1 MSKMFSLIVGISVL
15 AMPGTASVG
24 APLSLTIAQMDVVTA
39 GGSSSKSH
47 NYSKD
52 LKSTS
57 YHDMKSSDKSKCC
70 NDFTQ
75 KEKSKHFDYS
85 KNHDVKS
92 IDKSKTYDDFSKKGS
107 SQPSHIVSAASGH
120 MFSLKAK

>member
-1 MSKMFSLIVGISVL
+1 MSKMLSLIVGISVL
-15 AMPGTASVG
+15 AMAGTASVG
-24 APLSLTIAQMDVVTA
+24 APLSLTNTQMDVVTA
-39 GGSSSKSH
+39 GGSSSKSY

-57 YHDMKSSDKSKCC
+57 YHDMKSSDKSKSR

-75 KEKSKHFDYS
+75 KEKSKYYDYS
-85 KNHDVKS
+85 KNHDVNS

-107 SQPSHIVSAASGH
+107 SQLSQIVSAANGH

>member
-1 MSKMFSLIVGISVL
+1 MSKMLSLIVGISVL
-15 AMPGTASVG
+15 AMAGTASVG
-24 APLSLTIAQMDVVTA
+24 APLSLTSAQMDVVTA
-39 GGSSSKSH
+39 GGSSSKSY

-57 YHDMKSSDKSKCC
+57 YHDMKSSDKSKSC
-70 NDFTQ
+70 NDFTP

>member
-1 MSKMFSLIVGISVL
+1 MSKMLSLIVGISVL
-15 AMPGTASVG
+15 AMAGTASVG

-39 GGSSSKSH
+39 GGSSSNSY

-57 YHDMKSSDKSKCC
+57 YHDMKSSDKSKSC

-85 KNHDVKS
+85 K
-92 IDKSKTYDDFSKKGS
+92 KTRC
-107 SQPSHIVSAASGH
+107 
-120 MFSLKAK
+120 

>member
-1 MSKMFSLIVGISVL
+1 MSKLLCLIVSISVL
-15 AMPGTASVG
+15 AMAGTASVG
-24 APLSLTIAQMDVVTA
+24 APLALTNAQMDVVTA
-39 GGSSSKSH
+39 GGSSSKSY

-52 LKSTS
+52 LKSTF
-57 YHDMKSSDKSKCC
+57 YHDMKSSDKSKRC

-85 KNHDVKS
+85 KNHDVNS
-92 IDKSKTYDDFSKKGS
+92 IDKSKTYDDFGKKGS
-107 SQPSHIVSAASGH
+107 SQLSQIASAASGH